1 MSYTTSKEGSILK
14 NALLLKK
21 YHTNL
26 IYDYTEYPTKGNW
39 SEKFG
44 SEDYKSAITD
54 WYGKEKNKQKPV
66 LFYVHTPFCEQLCY
80 FCLCSKTITQNYEN
94 VKDYL
99 YNLSLIHI

>member
-54 WYGKEKNKQKPV
+54 WYGKEKINKNQSYFMYTLLLRTTL
-66 LFYVHTPFCEQLCY
+66 LFLFV
-80 FCLCSKTITQNYEN
+80 
-94 VKDYL
+94 
-99 YNLSLIHI
+99 

>member
-1 MSYTTSKEGSILK
+1 MSYTISKEGSILK

-94 VKDYL
+94 VKDFL
-99 YNLSLIHI
+99 YNYLS

>member
-1 MSYTTSKEGSILK
+1 MSYTASKESSILK

-44 SEDYKSAITD
+44 SDNYQSAITD
-54 WYGKEKNKQKPV
+54 W
-66 LFYVHTPFCEQLCY
+66 F
-80 FCLCSKTITQNYEN
+80 SKC
-94 VKDYL
+94 KL
-99 YNLSLIHI
+99 